1 MTMSNQVANA
11 PREGVIRARL
21 TSALAD
27 ESAAGVV
34 DFCVTSNGRTAYVDS
49 PDPHPVVMGRGTRCT
64 DSPSYLTSVT
74 ESAALQPH
82 YPLPHPS
89 PSAIFKE
96 LDEGGVLLSTSDE
109 VYFGVNPVGAR
120 IWALLPPVS
129 QTFGELCRAL
139 EQQYPEA
146 GSERIRVDAQEFLE
160 ALITS
165 GLVVTASN

>member
-1 MTMSNQVANA
+1 
-11 PREGVIRARL
+11 
-21 TSALAD
+21 
-27 ESAAGVV
+27 VV
-34 DFCVTSNGRTAYVDS
+34 F
-49 PDPHPVVMGRGTRCT
+49 GRGIRCT
-64 DSPSYLTSVT
+64 DSPSYLTTVT

-96 LDEGGVLLSTSDE
+96 LDEGGVLLSTTDE

-129 QTFGELCRAL
+129 HTFGELCSAL
-139 EQQYPEA
+139 ERHYPDA
-146 GSERIRVDAQEFLE
+146 GPDRIRIDAQEFLE
-160 ALITS
+160 ALIAS